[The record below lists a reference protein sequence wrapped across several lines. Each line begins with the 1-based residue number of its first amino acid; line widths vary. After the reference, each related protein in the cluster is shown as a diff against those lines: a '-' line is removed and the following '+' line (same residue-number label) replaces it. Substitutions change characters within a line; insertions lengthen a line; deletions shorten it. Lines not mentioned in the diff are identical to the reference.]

1 MVKMLLIIDS
11 FHSCPILIT
20 NHEDLLSYLR
30 SSFLPFTWISYFLL
44 HPKYMSFITFF
55 LIFCTDL
62 QCTYWMKN
70 SEANQHS
77 WFIAGHRKHS
87 SFTTTALRGKG
98 IRLKRYI
105 TSSRSLSWD
114 VFASEVKVGVKKNT
128 NKSSLLWGTFFD
140 SRICFFLSRKKRNN
154 KTWGTV

>member
-11 FHSCPILIT
+11 FHSCSILIT

-30 SSFLPFTWISYFLL
+30 SSFLPFTITWISYFLI
-44 HPKYMSFITFF
+44 HSKYSDMSFITFYWF
-55 LIFCTDL
+55 FCTDL

-87 SFTTTALRGKG
+87 SFTATVLRGKG

-114 VFASEVKVGVKKNT
+114 VFASEVKVGVKNNT
-128 NKSSLLWGTFFD
+128 NKSSLLWGTFF
-140 SRICFFLSRKKRNN
+140 SICVFVSSSAEKKT
-154 KTWGTV
+154 K